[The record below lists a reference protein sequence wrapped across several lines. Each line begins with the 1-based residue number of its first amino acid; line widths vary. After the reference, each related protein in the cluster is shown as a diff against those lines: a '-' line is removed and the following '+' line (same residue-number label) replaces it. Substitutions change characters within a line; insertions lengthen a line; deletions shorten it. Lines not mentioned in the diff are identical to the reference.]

1 YPYQKL
7 PIVRALQGESSTVD
21 DLEIHRQNKIIP
33 LESWATPIYDKCG
46 KITYTLLVFRDIT
59 ERKKAEAE
67 RIKLTDQLLALNL
80 SYSRFVPHQFIQ
92 LLNKESIIDVE
103 LGDQVQKEMS
113 VLFSD
118 IRDFTS
124 LSESMTPADN
134 FKFINDYL
142 SRMEPAIIHNQGF
155 IDKYIGDAIMALF
168 SGEADNAVK
177 AGITMLNALHE
188 FNQERQKSGS
198 LPIQIGIG
206 INTGTMMLGV
216 VGGRS
221 RMESTV
227 VSDAVNLA
235 SRLEGLTKNYGVS
248 LLISHYT
255 FLSLNNANAY
265 DIRLI
270 DKVKVKGKSE
280 MVTVYEVF
288 DADPPEVKQAKILT
302 KTGFEQAVLLYNL
315 GKLERAAEIF
325 AKCVSVNPQ
334 DKVAQI
340 YYQRCQQEGQR
351 REFNSK

>member
-1 YPYQKL
+1 
-7 PIVRALQGESSTVD
+7 
-21 DLEIHRQNKIIP
+21 
-33 LESWATPIYDKCG
+33 
-46 KITYTLLVFRDIT
+46 T

-67 RIKLTDQLLALNL
+67 RLKLTDQLLTLNV
-80 SYSRFVPHQFIQ
+80 SYSRFVPHQFLQ

-134 FKFINDYL
+134 FKFINAYL
-142 SRMEPAIIHNQGF
+142 SRMEPAIIQNQGF

-177 AGITMLNALHE
+177 AGIAMLNALNE
-188 FNQERQKSGS
+188 YNQYRQSIGS
-198 LPIQIGIG
+198 LPIKIGIG
-206 INTGTMMLGV
+206 INTGTMMLGT

-221 RMESTV
+221 RMEGTV

-235 SRLEGLTKNYGVS
+235 SRIEGLTKNYGVS

-255 FLSLNNANAY
+255 FLCLNDSNSYA
-265 DIRLI
+265 IRLI

-288 DADPPEVKQAKILT
+288 DADPPEVKQAKLLS
-302 KTGFEQAVLLYNL
+302 KTQFEQAVLLHNL
-315 GKLERAAEIF
+315 GQFKLAAEIF
-325 AKCVSVNPQ
+325 AECISVNYQ

-340 YYQRCQQEGQR
+340 YWQRCQERTRGKPTG
-351 REFNSK
+351 ELIN